1 MRSGPTVSVSN
12 DARTRGDSHS
22 PNASVRSVVD
32 LQDSVGASSRL
43 GLRRRE
49 GEVRLVEVVKDTILV
64 EAHTKRVSIPS
75 GLG

>member
-12 DARTRGDSHS
+12 DARTRWESYS
-22 PNASVRSVVD
+22 PNANVRSVVD
-32 LQDSVGASSRL
+32 LQGSVSASSRL

-49 GEVRLVEVVKDTILV
+49 GEVRLAAAVKDTILV

-75 GLG
+75 VLG